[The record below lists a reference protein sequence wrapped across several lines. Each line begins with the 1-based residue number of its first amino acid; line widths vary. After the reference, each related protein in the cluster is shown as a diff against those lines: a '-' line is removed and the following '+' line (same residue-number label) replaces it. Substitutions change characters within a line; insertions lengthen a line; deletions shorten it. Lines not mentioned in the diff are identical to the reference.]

1 MSGGRPSLMIRRL
14 KRYGSLAVSLAVMSA
29 ACSTM
34 PKEYE
39 MLRVHIADMT
49 PKDMA
54 IFEQRFDVKLRIQN
68 PNEVEFSINGLK
80 FDIELNERDFAN
92 GMSGEHVVVPRF
104 GSEVVNVEVFTTLA
118 SFLRQVQEFSGGTG
132 QKVRYRLKGTAFVD
146 APGSFKAP
154 FDEKGEIELNLGAGL
169 DKPPD
174 AHIEEKE
181 RRQ

>member
-1 MSGGRPSLMIRRL
+1 MSDGGLMIL
-14 KRYGSLAVSLAVMSA
+14 GLTRYGWLAVSIVLLTA

-39 MLRVHIADMT
+39 MLRVHIADMS

-118 SFLRQVQEFSGGTG
+118 SFLRQIQDFSGGAG
-132 QKVRYRLKGTAFVD
+132 PKVRYRLKGTAFVD

-154 FDEKGEIELNLGAGL
+154 FDEKGEIELNLGAGI

-174 AHIEEKE
+174 ATIDEKE
-181 RRQ
+181 MRQ

>member
-1 MSGGRPSLMIRRL
+1 MSGCL
-14 KRYGSLAVSLAVMSA
+14 KRYGWVAVATALLTAGCA
-29 ACSTM
+29 TM

-104 GSEVVNVEVFTTLA
+104 GSELVNVEVFTTLA
-118 SFLRQVQEFSGGTG
+118 SFLRQIQDLSAGGG

-154 FDEKGEIELNLGAGL
+154 FDEKGEIELNFGAGL

-174 AHIEEKE
+174 AIIDEREK
-181 RRQ
+181 RQ

>member
-1 MSGGRPSLMIRRL
+1 MGV
-14 KRYGSLAVSLAVMSA
+14 LAAVLVAS
-29 ACSTM
+29 CSTM

-118 SFLRQVQEFSGGTG
+118 SFLRQVQEFSGGAG
-132 QKVRYRLKGTAFVD
+132 QKVRYRLKGTAYVD
-146 APGSFKAP
+146 APGTFKAP

-174 AHIEEKE
+174 ANIEEKE
-181 RRQ
+181 RQP